1 MNLIIDNHPYHYE
14 MEALCRMFLRGEELK
29 ILDAAAIPAGDFL
42 YTGVAGD
49 KIAVRANYKG
59 KTAESAVAAGA
70 DAERAMARAVYSMM
84 SMLTGIRPKWGVLT
98 GIRPVKLAMELADGG
113 KTPEEIRAILSA
125 DRLISDE
132 KIALMLETMLHERTI
147 RQSSRPESV
156 SLYISIPFCPTRCSY
171 CSFISHS
178 IEKAA
183 KLIPP
188 YVELLCEELRGIAAL
203 IGELGLRL
211 ETVYMGGGTPTVL
224 SAEQLDAVLG
234 TVESSFDVST
244 LRELTV
250 EAGRP
255 DTITPAKL
263 EAMKRHSV
271 GRISVNPQ
279 ALDDEVMEAIG
290 RKHTVAQ
297 FLEAFRLARSLGFDN
312 INADLI
318 AGLPKDDI
326 EKFSRT
332 IEGIMELR
340 PENVTLHTLTVKR
353 AAGFGADPEGI
364 LAGAADGMVELAQR
378 RFGEEGYDP
387 YYLYRQKGTVDNL
400 ENTGYCLPGREGLYN
415 IFIMDETH
423 SILAAGAGGVT
434 KLKAPHGTRIE
445 RIFNYKYPYEYI
457 SRFDQIHSRK
467 EQIRDFYETW
477 PIHPGT

>member
-1 MNLIIDNHPYHYE
+1 M
-14 MEALCRMFLRGEELK
+14 
-29 ILDAAAIPAGDFL
+29 
-42 YTGVAGD
+42 
-49 KIAVRANYKG
+49 
-59 KTAESAVAAGA
+59 
-70 DAERAMARAVYSMM
+70 
-84 SMLTGIRPKWGVLT
+84 
-98 GIRPVKLAMELADGG
+98 
-113 KTPEEIRAILSA
+113 
-125 DRLISDE
+125 
-132 KIALMLETMLHERTI
+132 
-147 RQSSRPESV
+147 
-156 SLYISIPFCPTRCSY
+156 
-171 CSFISHS
+171 
-178 IEKAA
+178 
-183 KLIPP
+183 
-188 YVELLCEELRGIAAL
+188 
-203 IGELGLRL
+203 
-211 ETVYMGGGTPTVL
+211 
-224 SAEQLDAVLG
+224 
-234 TVESSFDVST
+234 ST

-263 EAMKRHSV
+263 EAMKRHGV

-279 ALDDEVMEAIG
+279 TLDDEVMEAIG